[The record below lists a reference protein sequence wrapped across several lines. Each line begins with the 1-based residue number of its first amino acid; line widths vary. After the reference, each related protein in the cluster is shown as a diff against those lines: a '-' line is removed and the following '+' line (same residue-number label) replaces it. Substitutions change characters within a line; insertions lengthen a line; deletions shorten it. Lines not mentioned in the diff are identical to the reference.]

1 MSLIMDIPVL
11 TISLRDVDNK
21 PPSKAKNINLDE
33 YMEISSKYI
42 RFFKKCWIKY
52 TDKSSL
58 ITYQGG
64 FLIGCTED
72 EITLRNIRQEIFE
85 LNMDDYIFYCK
96 EDTDQYQV
104 IKELMI
110 EKQKLEKQIEILNK
124 EKKEFLNQ
132 KRKFFSKIKS

>member
-1 MSLIMDIPVL
+1 MDIPVL